1 MMERKGLGRGLSALL
16 DEDLETM
23 ADPRTVPVEHL
34 RPSPFQ
40 PRRLFAEEE
49 LAELAD
55 SIRAH
60 GLLQPILVR
69 QVDGGYEI
77 VAGERRWRAAQL
89 AQLHEVPV
97 VVRQLDDGAALEV
110 ALVENIQR
118 QDLTALEEAE
128 AYRRLINQFG
138 HTQEAL
144 GRLVGKSRSHI
155 ANTLRLLELPEQV
168 RTLLHEGR
176 ITAGHAR
183 AALASENPTELA
195 AAIAETGV
203 SVREAERM
211 ARPKPNAKPAK
222 DADTLA
228 LERSL
233 SEACGLKVA
242 IEHRPDGSGEVRVA
256 YRSLDQL
263 DDIARRITG

>member
-1 MMERKGLGRGLSALL
+1 MIERKGLGRGLSALM
-16 DEDLETM
+16 DEEPDTVGE
-23 ADPRTVPVEHL
+23 ARTAPVEHL
-34 RPSPFQ
+34 RPGPFQ
-40 PRRLFAEEE
+40 PRRLFDETE
-49 LAELAD
+49 LAELAE
-55 SIRAH
+55 SIRTH

-69 QVDGGYEI
+69 RSEAGYEI

-89 AQLHEVPV
+89 AQLHEVPIL
-97 VVRQLDDGAALEV
+97 VRQLDDGAALEV
-110 ALVENIQR
+110 ALVENVQR

-128 AYRRLINQFG
+128 GYRRLINQFG

-155 ANTLRLLELPEQV
+155 ANTLRLLELPEEV

-183 AALASENPTELA
+183 AALASDHPTELA
-195 AAIAETGV
+195 AAIVESGA

-211 ARPKPNAKPAK
+211 AKGKAKPAK
-222 DADTLA
+222 DADTAA

-242 IEHRPDGSGEVRVA
+242 IQHRDDGSGEVRVA
-256 YRSLDQL
+256 YRTLDQL
-263 DDIARRITG
+263 DEVVRRLNG